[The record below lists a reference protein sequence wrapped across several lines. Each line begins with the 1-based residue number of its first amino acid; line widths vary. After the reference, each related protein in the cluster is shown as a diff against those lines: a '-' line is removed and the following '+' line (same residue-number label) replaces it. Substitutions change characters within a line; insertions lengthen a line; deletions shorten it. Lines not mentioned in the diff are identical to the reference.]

1 MFVDSDISP
10 IRVPAAIAAGSGGG
24 DRGIHLER
32 IPVTPPESRA
42 ACIKRAE
49 LENARLRKLVVELLL
64 QNALLEEKLVKPRSD
79 GR

>member
-1 MFVDSDISP
+1 LLILIFHQLLCPPRSP
-10 IRVPAAIAAGSGGG
+10 PVQAAVTG
-24 DRGIHLER
+24 GIHLER

-64 QNALLEEKLVKPRSD
+64 QNALLEERLVKPRSD

>member
-1 MFVDSDISP
+1 
-10 IRVPAAIAAGSGGG
+10 
-24 DRGIHLER
+24 LER

-42 ACIKRAE
+42 AFIKRAE